1 PPAPLPRRTPACA
14 TGRLRGPGGRGD
26 LHQRPHAPHAAPR
39 VRATARAHGLRLL
52 PPRVRLALGREPD
65 GRAPAPRPGAPLRP
79 PLRRGS
85 RLRAPARRAAH
96 RRRPDRRPL
105 PGRGLRGAPPPRDR
119 AARRGRVR
127 RRGAG
132 VAQELRLPVRR
143 PALRLRLR
151 GPLQEPG
158 RAAARG
164 PGLPARAAARRRA
177 LAAPPER
184 GAGFLGM
191 RRLRR
196 WLSSLLVAMVLM
208 PLALAVGSRTGAV
221 RALERSAVVH
231 FLERATD
238 ARVRLGQVGGTLG
251 HSLVLEDLRL
261 AAGGRTVVHVPRL
274 EIVYAPLALLRGVLR
289 LERVTLT
296 APRVRAVREGGAR
309 PFALQPGGGLA
320 VEVDRLEVV
329 DGRVAVALL
338 DTEPPRRFAATALA
352 LAARGHV
359 EPRGAELEVTKL
371 RFVPRGLALAPVEA
385 AGRVTASPDG
395 TVRLRGFHLAS
406 GQSRLA
412 AEAALDGA
420 GAIDAHL
427 ALAPLA
433 ATDVRALAPR
443 SGLATDLRARVRMRG
458 PWHALAV
465 AAHADL

>member
-1 PPAPLPRRTPACA
+1 AGRSVQGESARAHPREPGGPPPLPHHPHRRGKGPRSARRGAHQGDRGAPPRGPLRRRVRHRGAAPRPGGLARLRLPRRRAPARLHRARVLPPPLDRRRLPPAPLPRHTPACA
-14 TGRLRGPGGRGD
+14 PDRLRGPGGRGD
-26 LHQRPHAPHAAPR
+26 LHQRPRALHAAPR
-39 VRATARAHGLRLL
+39 ARATTRAHGLRLL
-52 PPRVRLALGREPD
+52 SPRVRLALGREPD

-79 PLRRGS
+79 PFRRGS
-85 RLRAPARRAAH
+85 RRRLELDRRSPRPDARLGDERQRRARGRLPRRQILLRAP
-96 RRRPDRRPL
+96 
-105 PGRGLRGAPPPRDR
+105 PGRGAALPAAGRGPG
-119 AARRGRVR
+119 GRVR

-196 WLSSLLVAMVLM
+196 WLARLLVAMLLM
-208 PLALAVGSRTGAV
+208 ALALAVGSRTGAV

-320 VEVDRLEVV
+320 VEV
-329 DGRVAVALL
+329 
-338 DTEPPRRFAATALA
+338 
-352 LAARGHV
+352 
-359 EPRGAELEVTKL
+359 
-371 RFVPRGLALAPVEA
+371 
-385 AGRVTASPDG
+385 
-395 TVRLRGFHLAS
+395 
-406 GQSRLA
+406 
-412 AEAALDGA
+412 
-420 GAIDAHL
+420 
-427 ALAPLA
+427 
-433 ATDVRALAPR
+433 
-443 SGLATDLRARVRMRG
+443 
-458 PWHALAV
+458 
-465 AAHADL
+465 

>member
-1 PPAPLPRRTPACA
+1 
-14 TGRLRGPGGRGD
+14 D
-26 LHQRPHAPHAAPR
+26 L
-39 VRATARAHGLRLL
+39 ARAHGLRLL
-52 PPRVRLALGREPD
+52 SPRVRLALGREPD

-79 PLRRGS
+79 PFRRGS
-85 RLRAPARRAAH
+85 RRRLELDRRSPRPDARLGDERQRRARGRLPRRQILLRAP
-96 RRRPDRRPL
+96 

-196 WLSSLLVAMVLM
+196 WLARLLVAMVLM
-208 PLALAVGSRTGAV
+208 ALALAVGSRTGAV

-274 EIVYAPLALLRGVLR
+274 EIVYAPL
-289 LERVTLT
+289 
-296 APRVRAVREGGAR
+296 
-309 PFALQPGGGLA
+309 
-320 VEVDRLEVV
+320 
-329 DGRVAVALL
+329 
-338 DTEPPRRFAATALA
+338 
-352 LAARGHV
+352 
-359 EPRGAELEVTKL
+359 
-371 RFVPRGLALAPVEA
+371 
-385 AGRVTASPDG
+385 
-395 TVRLRGFHLAS
+395 
-406 GQSRLA
+406 
-412 AEAALDGA
+412 
-420 GAIDAHL
+420 
-427 ALAPLA
+427 
-433 ATDVRALAPR
+433 
-443 SGLATDLRARVRMRG
+443 
-458 PWHALAV
+458 
-465 AAHADL
+465 

>member
-1 PPAPLPRRTPACA
+1 APPGRRGALRREPRRPA
-14 TGRLRGPGGRGD
+14 LR
-26 LHQRPHAPHAAPR
+26 
-39 VRATARAHGLRLL
+39 
-52 PPRVRLALGREPD
+52 
-65 GRAPAPRPGAPLRP
+65 APLR
-79 PLRRGS
+79 RRHRLGA

-96 RRRPDRRPL
+96 RGRPDRRPL

-132 VAQELRLPVRR
+132 VAQELRLPARR

-196 WLSSLLVAMVLM
+196 WLARLLVAMVLM
-208 PLALAVGSRTGAV
+208 ALALAVGSRTGAV

-261 AAGGRTVVHVPRL
+261 AAGGHV
-274 EIVYAPLALLRGVLR
+274 G
-289 LERVTLT
+289 
-296 APRVRAVREGGAR
+296 
-309 PFALQPGGGLA
+309 
-320 VEVDRLEVV
+320 
-329 DGRVAVALL
+329 
-338 DTEPPRRFAATALA
+338 
-352 LAARGHV
+352 
-359 EPRGAELEVTKL
+359 PRGAELEVTKL

-412 AEAALDGA
+412 AEAALDGT

-433 ATDVRALAPR
+433 ATDVRAL
-443 SGLATDLRARVRMRG
+443 
-458 PWHALAV
+458 
-465 AAHADL
+465 